1 MGPSCSGSQSESRI
15 RYILPARGFSHT
27 VNVDIL
33 VTLICSNDTKNSEI
47 TKCTENIS
55 FVFHGPC
62 KDEMGIVPLF
72 CVLAYKPKAPRP
84 RPLK

>member
-55 FVFHGPC
+55 FVLIHGSW
-62 KDEMGIVPLF
+62 KDEMGIVPLRII
-72 CVLAYKPKAPRP
+72 LQAKGSSPG
-84 RPLK
+84 PLK